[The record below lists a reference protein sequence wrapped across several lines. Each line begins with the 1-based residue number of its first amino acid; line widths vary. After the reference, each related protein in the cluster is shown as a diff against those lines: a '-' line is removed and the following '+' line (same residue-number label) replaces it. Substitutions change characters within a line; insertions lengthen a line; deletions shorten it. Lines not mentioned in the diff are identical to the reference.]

1 MRFGIGLIADS
12 HSRKPETNVSEKRN
26 ERIVDMEGKHPLR
39 TVQRTIRQLI
49 SFIVLIAILSATPL
63 VAQACSPEVIKHNRD
78 ATVFIKVKRT
88 LKVTGQVEER
98 TGTGFIISPSGWVL
112 TTAHLVKADANV
124 DDIQI
129 VGSIASREA
138 SSSSRLDFIGGNE
151 HDVAL
156 LKFADT
162 SKTYNAVTLGKVSGV
177 DVGAH
182 MCSEGFPQD
191 KEYFFVEGALSG
203 KGGSGKGGERGYWL
217 TQMPSNPGDSG
228 APVFL
233 SSGEVIAIKVG
244 GYEGLQ
250 DVNLLIPLN
259 LAEDLL
265 ISVPDTSSVMKPVK
279 PAGVSR
285 GPSPLASAQQIPV
298 GRVFKFKVDQ
308 RCFAFNGGDLPSEY
322 EAWLNVTVSFAAD
335 GKFESIAKGC
345 SGEAF
350 NMSGKWKRIA
360 SMVSGEVII
369 KGERRSFVCQIEK
382 EALSCENLGVLFSSN

>member
-1 MRFGIGLIADS
+1 MD
-12 HSRKPETNVSEKRN
+12 
-26 ERIVDMEGKHPLR
+26 GKHALR

-63 VAQACSPEVIKHNRD
+63 VAQACSQEVIKHNRD
-78 ATVFIKVKRT
+78 ATVFIRVKRT

-138 SSSSRLDFIGGNE
+138 SSSSRLDFIGGND

-162 SKTYNAVTLGKVSGV
+162 SKTYNAVTLGNVSLV

-182 MCSEGFPQD
+182 MCSEGFP
-191 KEYFFVEGALSG
+191 KENENFFVEGALSG
-203 KGGSGKGGERGYWL
+203 KGGERGFWL

-233 SSGEVIAIKVG
+233 SSGDVIAIRVG

-259 LAEDLL
+259 LAQDLL

-298 GRVFKFKVDQ
+298 GRVFKLKVQ
-308 RCFAFNGGDLPSEY
+308 QTCFAFNGGDLPSEY
-322 EAWLNVTVSFAAD
+322 EAWLPVNVSFAAD
-335 GKFESIAKGC
+335 GNFKSIAKGC

-350 NMSGKWKRIA
+350 NMSGKWKRIS